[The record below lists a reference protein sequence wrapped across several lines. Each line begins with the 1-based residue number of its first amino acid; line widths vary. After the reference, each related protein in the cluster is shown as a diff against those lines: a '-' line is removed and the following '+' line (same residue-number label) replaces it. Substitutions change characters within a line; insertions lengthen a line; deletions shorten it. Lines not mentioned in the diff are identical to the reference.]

1 MAEIRQCGE
10 FGSSRIGESQAME
23 ELIQER
29 GKQSSQRDYFHLLPH
44 KAEEGLNVMN

>member
-29 GKQSSQRDYFHLLPH
+29 GKTVIAKGLFSFVSS
-44 KAEEGLNVMN
+44 